1 MGYNFESQ
9 DDSHHLW
16 LRQEL
21 GGRWSFRF
29 DKDLTNHDEEAGLL
43 YRLHEYVGLEYIIS
57 GHDTWLRVIGYL

>member
-1 MGYNFESQ
+1 MILKARMTVIYLGAATQ
-9 DDSHHLW
+9 
-16 LRQEL
+16 L

-57 GHDTWLRVIGYL
+57 GHDTLVRVIGYL